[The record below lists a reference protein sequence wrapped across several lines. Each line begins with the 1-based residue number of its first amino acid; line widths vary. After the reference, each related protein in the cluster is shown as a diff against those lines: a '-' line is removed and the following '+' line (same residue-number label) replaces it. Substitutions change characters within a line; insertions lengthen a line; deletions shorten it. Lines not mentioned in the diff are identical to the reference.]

1 MRADSHRDRVAYLTD
16 IEGQWH
22 KLTAFLE
29 GNPCVRLDAGGAL
42 HVEPG
47 CVFVFGGDAIDR
59 GVSSRRIV
67 RALYDLKKRQP
78 DRVVLLVGNRD
89 LNKIRLVRELVGA
102 PPAKAPAELRTASP
116 GTLLPWIF
124 THTMGAKDAFE
135 HRRAELT
142 AEGRAAD
149 DESVA
154 GSYLEDLAPDGDLTR
169 YLSVCQLAHLEGD
182 ALFVH
187 GAVTDENLGV
197 VPGRDD
203 ALPTT
208 AAWVEALNAFYA
220 TDLAAWRRSLDAP
233 PELDTEAWAGRVLVD
248 YQAPVPD
255 TKLNQRSVIYGRP
268 TDPINT
274 PWLPSR
280 AVVSRLRDDGIR
292 RLFVG
297 HTPSGDTPAVLRDE
311 DFTFVMADNSYGRI
325 ETGSRVLLTA
335 TSTSLRGETQLDDGR
350 RAAVAFEV
358 DDDPMLGRY
367 DAATGELVKARLAT
381 GEYLLFRALPE
392 NKVSQVAVSPEAL
405 RERTLVAPY
414 RPTDDNR

>member
-1 MRADSHRDRVAYLTD
+1 MHVDPRRDRVAYLTD
-16 IEGQWH
+16 IEGQWN

-29 GNPCVRLDAGGAL
+29 GNRCVRLDARGAL

-59 GVSSRRIV
+59 GASSRRIV
-67 RALYDLKKRQP
+67 RALYDLKQRQP

-89 LNKIRLVRELVGA
+89 LNKIRLVRELAGA
-102 PPAKAPAELRTASP
+102 PPAKAPEALRTASP
-116 GTLLPWIF
+116 GALLPWIF

-142 AEGRAAD
+142 QEGRDAD
-149 DESVA
+149 DESIA
-154 GSYLEDLAPDGDLTR
+154 RSYLEDLAPDGDLSR

-203 ALPTT
+203 TLPST
-208 AAWVEALNAFYA
+208 AAWVDALNAFYA
-220 TDLAAWRRSLDAP
+220 TDFAEWRRSLDAP
-233 PELDTEAWAGRVLVD
+233 PALDTEAWAGRVLVD

-268 TDPINT
+268 TDLLNA

-280 AVVSRLRDDGIR
+280 AVVSRLRDEGVR

-311 DFTFVMADNSYGRI
+311 GFTFVMADNSYGRV

-335 TSTSLRGETQLDDGR
+335 TSTSLRGETQLDDGSR
-350 RAAVAFEV
+350 VEVAFDV
-358 DDDPMLGRY
+358 DDDALLGRY
-367 DAATGELVKARLAT
+367 DVASGQLVKARLAT
-381 GEYLLFRALPE
+381 GDYLLFRALPE
-392 NKVSQVAVSPEAL
+392 NKVSQVAVSPGAL
-405 RERTLVAPY
+405 RERSLVAPY
-414 RPTDDNR
+414 RPTGDGR